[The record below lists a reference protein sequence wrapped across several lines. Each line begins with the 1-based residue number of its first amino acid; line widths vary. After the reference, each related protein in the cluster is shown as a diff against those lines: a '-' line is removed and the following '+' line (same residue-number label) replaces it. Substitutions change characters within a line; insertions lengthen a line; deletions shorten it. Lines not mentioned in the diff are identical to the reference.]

1 MSSDSIRRRG
11 DGGEI
16 EHRRG
21 RGMGKGCP
29 PPQLTKG
36 SGERRKLPQW
46 GLGPAE
52 NGFWCILS
60 LKEPTNLVFLPNGR
74 PT

>member
-1 MSSDSIRRRG
+1 
-11 DGGEI
+11 
-16 EHRRG
+16 
-21 RGMGKGCP
+21 MGKGCP